1 MWKNIFER
9 MIFFL
14 RTTSYTKR
22 STSKGEIEMDMS
34 KLRISDNK
42 NNPTLE
48 SIAQMYCATKKQ
60 GQNVVI

>member
-1 MWKNIFER
+1 

-14 RTTSYTKR
+14 RITSYTKK

-34 KLRISDNK
+34 KLPISDNK
-42 NNPTLE
+42 KNPTLK
-48 SIAQMYCATKKQ
+48 SIAQMYWSTKKQ